1 MASFLLGDGE
11 RPESPLKRL
20 WNHSSTEGREASLL
34 PSITG
39 SPVSHTSLAVSTDT
53 MVAEGKSRPPDH
65 RDERSSPLLSPAGM
79 LDASWPPQKGDSQ
92 DSSFDLC
99 WDWAIAFFPWCLA
112 KVQIDYCLKI
122 FLVRLSFSQY
132 NSQRQQDFVGVLFVL
147 MVFLGCWILQF
158 QTWDIWHIKKTRK
171 LTTVSLLLES
181 QVLKPICLLPLFRT
195 FSCLCC
201 IKYPGFWLYFAGVIE
216 KSTCIPSSQGW
227 ELPTVYL

>member
-1 MASFLLGDGE
+1 MTSPGSFF
-11 RPESPLKRL
+11 SPPPTQLPHTLILIWWWEAWISTKTPLEPLQHRGKRSL
-20 WNHSSTEGREASLL
+20 ITAKYNWKSSLPHFPSGLHWHHGCRREELAHQ
-34 PSITG
+34 IIG
-39 SPVSHTSLAVSTDT
+39 MNAPVLCSALSDT
-53 MVAEGKSRPPDH
+53 
-65 RDERSSPLLSPAGM
+65 SPAGM

-158 QTWDIWHIKKTRK
+158 QTWDIWLIKKTRK

-201 IKYPGFWLYFAGVIE
+201 IKCPGF
-216 KSTCIPSSQGW
+216 
-227 ELPTVYL
+227 